1 MDKHLYNG
9 ILFNDKEELFKNYL
23 KELLSGATIWITLK
37 YILLRDRKH
46 NTVNTR
52 LAPSLAEARSQTR
65 SPTGRSQ
72 EPLRGKQ
79 TPRGRFPTIMTLKK
93 P

>member
-46 NTVNTR
+46 T
-52 LAPSLAEARSQTR
+52 
-65 SPTGRSQ
+65 
-72 EPLRGKQ
+72 
-79 TPRGRFPTIMTLKK
+79 
-93 P
+93 